1 MAIGL
6 VLSRP
11 LELNEIILFAALALA
26 AVGYWRFVI
35 PMARIRRDIARLASG
50 EYLNDSAWAATIPFP
65 KTAAELHRLSEKLRV
80 LDEQAAAEE
89 LSLKEILSAMQ
100 EGILIVNTSRT
111 VTLANKAL
119 ERMFSL
125 AKSPLGRNALEI
137 FRRHE
142 LEIAIGSVLANGRAE
157 SLELIFDFPMPGGKV
172 EARTFGIHLA
182 PMGRSDDQPVASL
195 LLVFQDVTAI
205 RSLEA
210 TRREFVANVSHEFRT
225 PLTVINGYVE
235 TLMDGAVEDP
245 EMTAQSLKAM
255 QRNVERLSLLLE
267 DLLTISRMESKGR
280 SLRFESVRLDELV
293 GQVVENLKT
302 ANPAGAVVFQIDWA
316 DDARLAEV
324 DPDRMEQVFWNLL
337 GNAIRHAEI
346 EPVRIAVSAQRDG
359 DWIQI
364 DVSDNG
370 TGIPLEDQAHI
381 FERFYRVHKHRARDA
396 GGTGLGLSIVKN
408 IILAHG
414 GSIALESTPGAGA
427 TFSLRIPESQDGSVE
442 NSRNFSAPGVF
453 PSKL

>member
-1 MAIGL
+1 M
-6 VLSRP
+6 
-11 LELNEIILFAALALA
+11 
-26 AVGYWRFVI
+26 

-50 EYLNDSAWAATIPFP
+50 EYLRNPAWAATIPFP

-111 VTLANKAL
+111 VTLANNAI

-142 LEIAIGSVLANGRAE
+142 LELSIGNVLVNGQAE
-157 SLELIFDFPMPGGKV
+157 SLELVFDFPTPGGKM
-172 EARTFGIHLA
+172 EARSFGIHLA
-182 PMGRSDDQPVASL
+182 PMGRSHAQPVASV

-255 QRNVERLSLLLE
+255 QRNVQRLSLLLE

-280 SLRFESVRLDELV
+280 SLRFESVRLDALAA
-293 GQVVENLKT
+293 QVVENLKT
-302 ANPAGAVVFQIDWA
+302 ANPGGAAVFQIDWA
-316 DDARLAEV
+316 VDARSAEV

-346 EPVRIAVSAQRDG
+346 EPVRIAVRARRDG

-408 IILAHG
+408 IVLAHG
-414 GSIALESTPGAGA
+414 GSIALESAPGAGA
-427 TFSLRIPESQDGSVE
+427 TFSLRIPETQSRIAE
-442 NSRNFSAPGVF
+442 NVRNFSTPGVF
-453 PSKL
+453 FSKS